1 MKLREVQD
9 ADNNIRWTCVQ
20 ALSGLSKR
28 AAAEAAEK
36 IESAEGTVPVV
47 CTPSGGEQ
55 SVRLDLSADWEELSD
70 DALLRA
76 IDEGRRAR
84 DRSQDQ
90 G

>member
-1 MKLREVQD
+1 MKQREVQD
-9 ADNNIRWTCVQ
+9 ADNTTWTCVQ
-20 ALSGLSKR
+20 ALSGLSGR

-55 SVRLDLSADWEELSD
+55 TVRLDLPTEWEEMSD
-70 DALLRA
+70 ADLLRA
-76 IDEGRRAR
+76 IDEGRRER
-84 DRSQDQ
+84 DQ

>member
-1 MKLREVQD
+1 MKQREVQD
-9 ADNNIRWTCVQ
+9 ADNTTWTCVQ
-20 ALSGLSKR
+20 ALSGLSEE

-55 SVRLDLSADWEELSD
+55 SVRLDLPSDWEGMSD
-70 DALLRA
+70 DDLLRA

-84 DRSQDQ
+84 DQ

>member
-1 MKLREVQD
+1 MKLREVHD
-9 ADNNIRWTCVQ
+9 DEDIRWTCVQ
-20 ALSGLSKR
+20 ALSGLSKK

-55 SVRLDLSADWEELSD
+55 SVRLDLPSDWEGMSD
-70 DALLRA
+70 GDLLRA

-84 DRSQDQ
+84 DQ